1 MLPAPVSLMPLL
13 TLMRVKTSQLRISAL
28 AGWSIFR
35 TRVDDLSAH
44 CAVRPTDDFPLACL
58 VCEPVPDLE
67 LHWQDRAGGRG
78 CGVGLLLGPRP
89 SHPDYA
95 SSREEDLVRTAM
107 RTDEG
112 ILLPAL
118 GAPDGLFT
126 PPTRTFEGVAQM
138 STASTRADGRGT
150 FLAEPDV
157 RRVETLEVHERP
169 ANIDPKGRP
178 SVHHIPCLES
188 RSAARAAP
196 WPALP
201 YPLTCQGAVNE
212 CEQGQEH

>member
-1 MLPAPVSLMPLL
+1 
-13 TLMRVKTSQLRISAL
+13 
-28 AGWSIFR
+28 
-35 TRVDDLSAH
+35 
-44 CAVRPTDDFPLACL
+44 
-58 VCEPVPDLE
+58 
-67 LHWQDRAGGRG
+67 
-78 CGVGLLLGPRP
+78 
-89 SHPDYA
+89 
-95 SSREEDLVRTAM
+95 M

-157 RRVETLEVHERP
+157 RRVETFEVHERP